1 MTSVVSR
8 AQIVKRLKPG
18 LAALMGKDYARYSG
32 QYQQIFSTKKSDK
45 SAEEMLMTVGL
56 GLGAV
61 KNEGGEILLDA
72 ASDGFTARA
81 VHSTI
86 GLGFVITEEAIE
98 DNLYESKADVLGGA
112 LARSMAETKE
122 IIGASVLNSAFDSG
136 TPIGDGVALCS
147 ASHPLANGAVV
158 SNTVA
163 ADISETALKNAITA
177 IRTTF
182 VDDRG
187 LKIQTKPRKLV
198 VSASDAFTAYEL
210 LKSDLST
217 STATGPGSGNTGVTN
232 VNNINSLRAGGLFP
246 EGYMVYDYLNDQD
259 AWFIMTDCQDNALI
273 HWQRRP
279 LKIDMDYRDPYT
291 GNIVTTATE
300 RYSFMAGNWRG
311 IYGSSGA

>member
-18 LAALMGKDYARYSG
+18 LAALMGKEYARFSG
-32 QYQQIFSTKKSDK
+32 QHTQIFQTKKSEK
-45 SAEEMLMTVGL
+45 SYEEMLMTVGL

-72 ASDGFTARA
+72 ASDGFVART
-81 VHSTI
+81 VHSTV

-98 DNLYESKADVLGGA
+98 DNLYESKSDVLGGA

-122 IIGASVLNSAFDSG
+122 IIASSVLNNAFDSNFA
-136 TPIGDGVALCS
+136 IGDGVSLCN
-147 ASHPLANGAVV
+147 AAHPLANGSTV

-198 VSASDAFTAYEL
+198 VSASDAFTTFEL

-217 STATGPGSGNTGVTN
+217 STATNSTTGVTN
-232 VNNINSLRAGGLFP
+232 TNNINSLRAGGLFP

-259 AWFIMTDCQDNALI
+259 SWFIMTDCQDNALI

-279 LKIDMDYRDPYT
+279 LKINMDYRDPYT

-311 IYGSSGA
+311 VYGSTGA

>member
-1 MTSVVSR
+1 MTAVVSR

-18 LAALMGKDYARYSG
+18 LAALMGKEYARYAG
-32 QYQQIFSTKKSDK
+32 QYQQIFNTKKSDK
-45 SAEEMLMTVGL
+45 SYEEMLMTVGL

-72 ASDGFTARA
+72 VSDGFTART

-86 GLGFVITEEAIE
+86 GLGFVLTEEAIE

-122 IIGASVLNSAFDSG
+122 MLAASVLNNAFDSG

-147 ASHPLANGAVV
+147 ASHPLNNGSTV

-163 ADISETALKNAITA
+163 ADISETALKNALTA

-187 LKIQTKPRKLV
+187 LKIKVGARKLV
-198 VSASDAFTAYEL
+198 VSATDAFTAYEL

-217 STATGPGSGNTGVTN
+217 STVTNSTTGVTN
-232 VNNINSLRAGGLFP
+232 TNNINSLRAGGLFP
-246 EGYMVYDYLNDQD
+246 EGHMVYDYLTDQD
-259 AWFIMTDCQDNALI
+259 SWFIMTDCQDNALI

>member
-18 LAALMGKDYARYSG
+18 LAALMGKEYARYSG
-32 QYQQIFSTKKSDK
+32 QHTQIFQTKKSDK
-45 SAEEMLMTVGL
+45 SYEEMLMTVGL
-56 GLGAV
+56 GLGAI

-72 ASDGFTARA
+72 VSDGFVART
-81 VHSTI
+81 VHSTV
-86 GLGFVITEEAIE
+86 GLGFVLTEEAIE

-122 IIGASVLNSAFDSG
+122 IIASSVLNNAFAAGS
-136 TPIGDGVALCS
+136 PIGDGVSLCN

-163 ADISETALKNAITA
+163 ADISETALKNALTA

-187 LKIQTKPRKLV
+187 LKIKVGARKLI
-198 VSASDAFTAYEL
+198 VSATDAFTTYEL

-217 STATGPGSGNTGVTN
+217 STAIQGATGVSNT
-232 VNNINSLRAGGLFP
+232 NNINSLRAGGLFP
-246 EGYMVYDYLNDQD
+246 DGHMVYDYLNDQD
-259 AWFIMTDCQDNALI
+259 SWFVMTDCQDNALI

-279 LKIDMDYRDPYT
+279 LKINMDFRDPYT

-311 IYGSSGA
+311 VYGSAGA